1 MSFQFLLTAK
11 MIIERGLRQKTGEH
25 LAALGLNKVLL
36 VTDPGVKSAGLLKPV
51 YASLQKSQ
59 IAFTEIA
66 DVKANPC
73 AEHINQ
79 AAARFRGQGF
89 NGLLAVGGGS
99 AMDAAKALAVLLTH
113 EGKIED
119 YEGALTLKRP
129 ALPVV
134 AMPTTA
140 GTGSE
145 VTFFSVITDTKRQ
158 SKITLWDERIGP
170 VLALLDSEITASLP
184 PSVAAAT
191 GVDALTHAIEAY
203 TGKLANPISDGLALH
218 AIRLIAQN
226 LKAAVLSADNAA
238 AREQMLIA
246 SLMAGMAFGNADIAS
261 VHCISE
267 SIGGLYDTPHG
278 VGNAI
283 FLPFIFA
290 HNQDADLK
298 RHADVAYALG
308 IEQALPPE
316 QAAQAAVDWLFAL
329 NRALSIPR
337 FADLPNVREQDF
349 LLIAEKS
356 KNNISDSTNIKP
368 MTVQSYLQILQSAWQ
383 WQG

>member
-1 MSFQFLLTAK
+1 VSFQFLLTAK
-11 MIIERGLRQKTGEH
+11 IIMERGLRQKTGEH

-36 VTDPGVKSAGLLKPV
+36 LTDPGVKSAGLLEPV
-51 YASLQKSQ
+51 YASLQKSG
-59 IAFTEIA
+59 IEFAEIA
-66 DVKANPC
+66 DVKANPR

-79 AAARFRGQGF
+79 TAARFRGQGF
-89 NGLLAVGGGS
+89 DGLLAVGGGS

-119 YEGALTLKRP
+119 YEGAFTLKRP

-145 VTFFSVITDTKRQ
+145 VTFFSVITDSKRQ
-158 SKITLWDERIGP
+158 TKMSLLDYRIGP
-170 VLALLDSEITASLP
+170 LLALLDSDITASLP
-184 PSVAAAT
+184 PAVAAAT
-191 GVDALTHAIEAY
+191 GVDALTHAVEAY

-226 LKAAVLSADNAA
+226 LKAAVLEADNVA
-238 AREQMLIA
+238 AREQMLMA

-283 FLPFIFA
+283 FLPFVFA
-290 HNQDADLK
+290 HNQDADLR

-308 IEQALPPE
+308 IDPNLPPE
-316 QAAQAAVDWLFAL
+316 KASRAAVDWLFAL
-329 NRALSIPR
+329 NRALNIPR
-337 FADLPNVREQDF
+337 FAELPKVREEDF
-349 LLIAEKS
+349 PLIAEKS

-368 MTVQSYLQILQSAWQ
+368 MTVESYLSLLNAAWH

>member
-1 MSFQFLLTAK
+1 MAFQFLLTAK
-11 MIIERGLRQKTGEH
+11 IIIEAGLRQRTGEH
-25 LAALGLNKVLL
+25 LAQLNLNKVLL
-36 VTDPGVKSAGLLKPV
+36 VTDPGVKSAGLLPPI
-51 YASLQKSQ
+51 YASLRQSH
-59 IAFTEIA
+59 IEFAEIA
-66 DVKANPC
+66 DVKANPR

-79 AAARFRGQGF
+79 AAQRFRGQGF

-113 EGKIED
+113 NGHIED
-119 YEGALTLKRP
+119 YEGALTLKNP

-134 AMPTTA
+134 AIPTTA

-145 VTFFSVITDTKRQ
+145 VTFFSVITDSKRQ
-158 SKITLWDERIGP
+158 SKITLLDYRIGP
-170 VLALLDSEITASLP
+170 VLALLDTDITASLP
-184 PSVAAAT
+184 PAIAAAT
-191 GVDALTHAIEAY
+191 GIDALTHAIEAY

-218 AIRLIAQN
+218 SIHLIAQN
-226 LKAAVLSADNAA
+226 LKAAVLDKDNAH

-290 HNQDADLK
+290 HNQDADIK

-308 IEQALPPE
+308 IDPTLPPKL
-316 QAAQAAVDWLFAL
+316 AAEAPLTGYL
-329 NRALSIPR
+329 H
-337 FADLPNVREQDF
+337 
-349 LLIAEKS
+349 LIA
-356 KNNISDSTNIKP
+356 P
-368 MTVQSYLQILQSAWQ
+368 
-383 WQG
+383 